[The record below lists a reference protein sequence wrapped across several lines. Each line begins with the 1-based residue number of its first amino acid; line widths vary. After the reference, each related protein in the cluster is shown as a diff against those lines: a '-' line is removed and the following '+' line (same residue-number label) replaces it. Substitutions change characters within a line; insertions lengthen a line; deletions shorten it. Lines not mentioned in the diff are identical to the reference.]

1 MNQVTIEELEQ
12 LKDKKIIILDVRREE
27 DYNRGT
33 FEGARNLPIEDFSVE
48 AYQKLL
54 EKEGLDSELPVYL
67 LCHTG
72 EKSRD
77 AVEQLESAGYD
88 A

>member
-54 EKEGLDSELPVYL
+54 EKEGFRTSGVSFMPYRR
-67 LCHTG
+67 
-72 EKSRD
+72 EKQGRGGT
-77 AVEQLESAGYD
+77 VRVCRI
-88 A
+88 

>member
-12 LKDKKIIILDVRREE
+12 LKDKKIVILDVRKEE

-33 FEGARNLPIEDFSVE
+33 FDGALNLPIEKFSVE
-48 AYQKLL
+48 AYQALS
-54 EKEGLDSELPVYL
+54 EKEGLTKDLPVYL

-77 AVEQLESAGYD
+77 AVETLEAAGY
-88 A
+88 